1 MKARYTH
8 TNIVA
13 RDWRRLAGFYQHVFG
28 CVPVL
33 PERHLDGEWLAAAT
47 GVPGAALS
55 GMHLKLPGY
64 GDEGPTLEIFQYSE
78 VLESATPAANRQ
90 GYGHVAFAVDDVA
103 EAADAVVRNGGNLV
117 GEIVTRNV
125 PGVGVLTFTYAADP
139 ESNMIELQHWG
150 VETKAS
156 GREEKTDDRF

>member
-13 RDWRRLAGFYQHVFG
+13 RDWRRLADFYHHVFG

-33 PERHLDGEWLAAAT
+33 PERHLEGDWLAAAT

-64 GDEGPTLEIFQYSE
+64 GDEGPTLEIFQYSQ
-78 VLESATPAANRQ
+78 VLEGAVPAANRE
-90 GYGHVAFAVDDVA
+90 GFGHIAFSVDDVSTA
-103 EAADAVVRNGGNLV
+103 LSAVLASGGRTIGDV
-117 GEIVTRNV
+117 VERSI

-139 ESNMIELQHWG
+139 EGNILELQQW
-150 VETKAS
+150 S
-156 GREEKTDDRF
+156 GEARSGCGEDS